1 MHFESKISSSFL
13 SKDPQNIHMS
23 EYIENTISR
32 QEDILLFYF
41 SYNGNKRGLLVNTM
55 AYTKMQLGLG
65 IREWACM
72 NVRVKIPV
80 CDFST
85 SKGG

>member
-1 MHFESKISSSFL
+1 
-13 SKDPQNIHMS
+13 MS

-32 QEDILLFYF
+32 QGTSFFLFF
-41 SYNGNKRGLLVNTM
+41 IYNRRGFTPCKYDSV
-55 AYTKMQLGLG
+55 YKKMQLGLG
-65 IREWACM
+65 IQKRACM
-72 NVRVKIPV
+72 NLRVKIPA